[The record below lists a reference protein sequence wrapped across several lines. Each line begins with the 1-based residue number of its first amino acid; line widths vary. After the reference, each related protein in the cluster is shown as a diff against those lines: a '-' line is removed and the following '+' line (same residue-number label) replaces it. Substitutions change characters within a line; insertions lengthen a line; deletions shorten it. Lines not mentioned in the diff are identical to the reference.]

1 MKLKSAFAVFLLLL
15 SSSAWSDTTFK
26 WVFKAQ
32 DGKTKEPIDGLVVDF
47 VMTDVRTKQKQ
58 SLPCTT
64 NAQGFCEVSGTVAGG
79 NFFKSAR
86 ADAIFT
92 ISKEGYQKEFKTST
106 VQADSATKVVTIL
119 VDKSAAGAFQVTSP
133 DGKPIEG
140 TRIEFR
146 RVGVQKQDMGCTT
159 NAEGSCSIEFAGPV
173 SDDGYVSKAG
183 YYSERAKAS
192 GGRVVLTEAS
202 GAFQVTTSD
211 GKAVEGTRIDFRRVG
226 AQLQDVG
233 CTTNADGS
241 CSIEFP
247 GRATDEGFVSK
258 PGYDGE
264 RAKTAGGRVVLTATL
279 DAAIAAAAA
288 DAKVVCTTKAQCDRA
303 YALAQVYLNRF
314 ATTKIQFSNDTITE
328 TFNPTE
334 PKDIGGRITR
344 IPSSGG
350 RWEVVLEAYCGGSK
364 GPSEN
369 KMGAAARICDTET
382 ANAYMGYV
390 AFVKSKLQ

>member
-1 MKLKSAFAVFLLLL
+1 MKIKSTLAAFLLLL
-15 SSSAWSDTTFK
+15 SSNAWSDTTYK
-26 WVFKAQ
+26 WVFRAQ
-32 DGKTKEPIDGLVVDF
+32 DGQTKEPIVGLVVDF
-47 VMTDVRTKQKQ
+47 AMTDARTKQKQ

-64 NAQGFCEVSGTVAGG
+64 NAQGFCEVYGTVAGG

-86 ADAIFT
+86 ADGFFT
-92 ISKEGYQKEFKTST
+92 ISKEGYEKEFKSSS
-106 VQADSATKVVTIL
+106 VQADSTTKVVTIL
-119 VDKSAAGAFQVTSP
+119 VDRSAAGAFQVTSP

-140 TRIEFR
+140 SRIEFR
-146 RVGVQKQDMGCTT
+146 RVGVQKQEVGCTT
-159 NAEGSCSIEFAGPV
+159 NAEGSCSIEFNGQTTE
-173 SDDGYVSKAG
+173 DGYVSKTG

-202 GAFQVTTSD
+202 GAFRVTSSD
-211 GKAVEGTRIDFRRVG
+211 GKPIEGTRIDFRRVG

-233 CTTNADGS
+233 CTTNAEGS

-247 GRATDEGFVSK
+247 GRASDEGFVSK
-258 PGYDGE
+258 QGFYSE
-264 RAKTAGGRVVLTATL
+264 RAKPAGGRVVLTATL

-288 DAKVVCTTKAQCDRA
+288 DAKVVCTTKGQCDRA

-344 IPSSGG
+344 IPSPGG

-369 KMGAAARICDTET
+369 KMGTAARICDTEV
-382 ANAYMGYV
+382 ANAYLGYV
-390 AFVKSKLQ
+390 SFVKSKLQ